1 MQLTKNFSL
10 SEFACNDGSI
20 TPPPVI
26 DKLKILA
33 KNLEVLREYL
43 DKPIK
48 VNSGYRSPLYNIR
61 IGGAK
66 TSQHLFGKASD
77 IVVDGYT
84 PKQVFDAI
92 ETLQA
97 RGQMAIGGLKA
108 YGTFTHYDIRGH
120 VARW

>member
-10 SEFACNDGSI
+10 SEFECKDKSI
-20 TPPPVI
+20 TPAGVI
-26 DKLKILA
+26 VNLKKLA
-33 KNLEVLREYL
+33 DNLQVLRDYL
-43 DKPIK
+43 GKRITI
-48 VNSGYRSPLYNIR
+48 NSGYRSPLYNIK

-66 TSQHLFGKASD
+66 NSMHLFGKASD
-77 IVVDGYT
+77 IVVDGCT

-97 RGQMAIGGLKA
+97 RGEMAIGGLKA

-120 VARW
+120 SARW